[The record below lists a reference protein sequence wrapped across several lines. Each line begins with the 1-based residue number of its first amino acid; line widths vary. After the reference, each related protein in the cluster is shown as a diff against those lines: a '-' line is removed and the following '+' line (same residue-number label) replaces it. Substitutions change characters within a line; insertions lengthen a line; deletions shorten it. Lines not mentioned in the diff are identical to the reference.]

1 MVILVISLKS
11 NTIAGKG
18 RKIKQMLWTK
28 DAIQKHAPSWFK
40 EKEIYEKSQPIT
52 LKLLAL

>member
-1 MVILVISLKS
+1 MKS